1 MISLAHCFY
10 LLYSNFYFI
19 PISILTEVKGFDKT
33 NCQTQN
39 RFNMRPFTI
48 IAPIAGASPQEV
60 ELALNAGLKFLLSL
74 PKKRRVSTRMV
85 LFASTKQPASQ
96 LVKLQSHGLRDLVQV
111 VIQPEEAEG
120 QASFALQGD
129 LLFLPWLHKRTRWI
143 RMALTHGL
151 PIVTFDSPTR
161 STLLDDSCAMF
172 VPVESREQS
181 AEAFADIFRML
192 FFDPGAQQALKR
204 GALRRYKPEPVQSGG
219 GLILTSAA

>member
-1 MISLAHCFY
+1 
-10 LLYSNFYFI
+10 
-19 PISILTEVKGFDKT
+19 
-33 NCQTQN
+33 
-39 RFNMRPFTI
+39 MRPFTI

-74 PKKRRVSTRMV
+74 PKKQRVFARLV
-85 LFASTKQPASQ
+85 LPGSGKESASQ
-96 LVKLQSHGLRDLVQV
+96 FVKIQSHGLRDLVQV
-111 VIQPEEAEG
+111 VIQAEEAEE
-120 QASFALQGD
+120 QLPISPQGD

-151 PIVTFDSPTR
+151 PVETFDSPTR

-172 VPVESREQS
+172 VPVESRERS